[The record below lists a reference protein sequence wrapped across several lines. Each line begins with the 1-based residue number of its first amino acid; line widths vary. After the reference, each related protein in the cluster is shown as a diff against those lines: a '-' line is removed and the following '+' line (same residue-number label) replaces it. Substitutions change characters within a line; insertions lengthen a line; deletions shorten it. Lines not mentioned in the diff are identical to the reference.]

1 MSLKGTTVSVPNL
14 QRDQTYS
21 FYVYAKTT
29 FGNGALSNTT
39 ATISRYFGQVQ
50 NLRQSFKNY
59 TLKLQ
64 WDEPSDVEAKDIT
77 VSSAIYY
84 LARNIYIPIV
94 VFVLRTGCLF
104 SLLIAIQQIFFQG
117 KDWFSCISFSVE
129 CFSIEGEFG
138 LLYNDLICI

>member
-1 MSLKGTTVSVPNL
+1 MSLKSTTTSVPNL
-14 QRDQTYS
+14 ERDQTYS

-29 FGNGALSNTT
+29 FGNGALSNIT

-50 NLRQSFKNY
+50 NLRQSFENY

-64 WDEPSDVEAKDIT
+64 WDKPSDVEAKDIK

-94 VFVLRTGCLF
+94 FVLRTGCLF
-104 SLLIAIQQIFFQG
+104 SLLTAIQQFFFQG
-117 KDWFSCISFSVE
+117 KDWFSCISFSAE